1 MKVTKEQME
10 AIMPKAGERIDT
22 YLPYINA
29 YADAFNINT
38 PIRMANF
45 LAQVAHE
52 TAELVHIREIGNA
65 YYCHKYEVGKLAK
78 MLGNTQKGD
87 GYRYKGRG
95 FLHLTGRANYQ
106 SYTNSKYCKGDVV
119 KEPNLLEQPIGA
131 VKSGMWFWLTRGL
144 NAVSDKNDI
153 EAVTKKI
160 NGGTNGLA
168 SRTKYWKRALKAFN
182 IL

>member
-65 YYCHKYEVGKLAK
+65 DYFHKYEVGKLAK
-78 MLGNTQKGD
+78 IDRK
-87 GYRYKGRG
+87 
-95 FLHLTGRANYQ
+95 
-106 SYTNSKYCKGDVV
+106 SVV
-119 KEPNLLEQPIGA
+119 
-131 VKSGMWFWLTRGL
+131 
-144 NAVSDKNDI
+144 
-153 EAVTKKI
+153 
-160 NGGTNGLA
+160 
-168 SRTKYWKRALKAFN
+168 
-182 IL
+182 